1 MYLPRHQYSIKTLAE
16 IGNIDSLTDLAG
28 KLIDI
33 PGKNI
38 ILTSFGQLFDR
49 RTVDV
54 ERGDFTKAVKLFPT
68 PSVEEVESQNNPG
81 YEYLAT
87 DSKSPTSLGRLS
99 PHKIPP
105 TSKERQ
111 NGIMTRCFYK
121 NMSTGKVKEILKTQ
135 ADKFLIQ
142 GQRFE
147 KVLCVDWEIKGPGKD
162 QTVNGYFLEGVET
175 RNQRTLE
182 QLKQT
187 LPGVEQLIEGPGEY
201 LQDILIQESTPLL
214 PRDNSIV
221 IPAPGKRL

>member
-1 MYLPRHQYSIKTLAE
+1 
-16 IGNIDSLTDLAG
+16 
-28 KLIDI
+28 
-33 PGKNI
+33 
-38 ILTSFGQLFDR
+38 
-49 RTVDV
+49 
-54 ERGDFTKAVKLFPT
+54 
-68 PSVEEVESQNNPG
+68 
-81 YEYLAT
+81 
-87 DSKSPTSLGRLS
+87 
-99 PHKIPP
+99 
-105 TSKERQ
+105 
-111 NGIMTRCFYK
+111 
-121 NMSTGKVKEILKTQ
+121 MSTGKVKEILKTQ
-135 ADKFLIQ
+135 ADDFLIQ

-201 LQDILIQESTPLL
+201 LEDILIQGSTSLL